1 MLKLNVRC
9 LIMLLFLGI
18 SVHVYA
24 ETKLLRPLP
33 DSQSLI
39 IENNNLT
46 AAEFF
51 AAFMS
56 KNIVERRYAEM
67 YLLGVLDATEGTVW
81 CDYYH
86 IKTISLNETIYEG
99 LKKADPVFLQKRAA
113 LVIMDI
119 LKKDLSCKAKN
130 K

>member
-1 MLKLNVRC
+1 MFKSTCC
-9 LIMLLFLGI
+9 LLLSLCLAI
-18 SVHVYA
+18 PIHAHA

-46 AAEFF
+46 AGEFF

-56 KNIVERRYAEM
+56 KNMVERRYAEM
-67 YLLGVLDATEGTVW
+67 YLLGVLDATEGIAW

-86 IKTISLNETIYEG
+86 IKTISLNEAVYEG
-99 LKKADPVFLQKRAA
+99 LKKADSSMLRKRAA
-113 LVIMDI
+113 LVITNI
-119 LKKDLSCKAKN
+119 LKEDLSCKN
-130 K
+130 KPK

>member
-1 MLKLNVRC
+1 MFKSAGC
-9 LIMLLFLGI
+9 LLLSLCLANPI
-18 SVHVYA
+18 HAHA

-51 AAFMS
+51 TAFMS
-56 KNIVERRYAEM
+56 KNMVERRYAEM
-67 YLLGVLDATEGTVW
+67 YLLGVLDATEGIAW
-81 CDYYH
+81 CDYH
-86 IKTISLNETIYEG
+86 HVKTISLDEEVFEG
-99 LKKADPVFLQKRAA
+99 MKKADSTQLGKRAA
-113 LVIMDI
+113 FVITDI
-119 LKKDLSCKAKN
+119 LKKRLSCKDKH

>member
-1 MLKLNVRC
+1 
-9 LIMLLFLGI
+9 MLLFLGI

-46 AAEFF
+46 TAEFF

-56 KNIVERRYAEM
+56 KNIIEKRYAEM

-113 LVIMDI
+113 LVITDI